1 MMIDDPKELGIG
13 LLSNYI
19 LVETGPLYILT
30 CFENKT
36 QVASTPMPQMYQNKM
51 VRHILINVAMICTTR
66 LIQPMKYSQFS
77 VTIV

>member
-1 MMIDDPKELGIG
+1 MINDPKELGIG

-51 VRHILINVAMICTTR
+51 VRHILIKCGND
-66 LIQPMKYSQFS
+66 LYN
-77 VTIV
+77 